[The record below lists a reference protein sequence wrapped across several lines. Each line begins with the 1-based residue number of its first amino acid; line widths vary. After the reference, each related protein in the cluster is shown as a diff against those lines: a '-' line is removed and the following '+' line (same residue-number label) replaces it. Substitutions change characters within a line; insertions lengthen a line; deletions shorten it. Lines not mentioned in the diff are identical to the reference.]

1 MFRVLAIDDDPAI
14 LRGYKNL
21 YEQNQE
27 GLLDSLLALDDDFE
41 GAEKKEP
48 VQLELK
54 LDITSSGESGF
65 EMVRDAVE
73 EGAPYAVIYLDM
85 RMPGKW
91 DGIATAREIRSVDQ
105 YVRIVV
111 VTAYTENLTNVQE
124 LIGNSFLYLKKP
136 FMEEEL
142 LQMTRFLAE
151 DWQRANELKL
161 ALEETLVANS
171 AKNQFLAMMSHEL
184 RTPLAVL
191 MGNSELLA
199 ESPLNES
206 QQSLLHSMEG
216 AAKNL
221 LYMFSDIIDASHIQS
236 NTVEI
241 DSHPFDL
248 SKLLSELRSSFS
260 ERAATSGLEFSIEC
274 TVPLAHYYVGDP
286 ERLKQTLTN
295 LLGNANKFTEQGF
308 VSLSVTEQSRGL
320 ISFTVE
326 DSGTEVSAFL
336 ERGIFHCAT
345 Q

>member
-136 FMEEEL
+136 NFG
-142 LQMTRFLAE
+142 RRCAYFGI
-151 DWQRANELKL
+151 WIYSRKL
-161 ALEETLVANS
+161 
-171 AKNQFLAMMSHEL
+171 
-184 RTPLAVL
+184 
-191 MGNSELLA
+191 
-199 ESPLNES
+199 
-206 QQSLLHSMEG
+206 
-216 AAKNL
+216 
-221 LYMFSDIIDASHIQS
+221 
-236 NTVEI
+236 
-241 DSHPFDL
+241 
-248 SKLLSELRSSFS
+248 
-260 ERAATSGLEFSIEC
+260 
-274 TVPLAHYYVGDP
+274 
-286 ERLKQTLTN
+286 ERLQQRVFYFKSC
-295 LLGNANKFTEQGF
+295 
-308 VSLSVTEQSRGL
+308 V
-320 ISFTVE
+320 
-326 DSGTEVSAFL
+326 
-336 ERGIFHCAT
+336 
-345 Q
+345 